1 VLLAQTQNIESTTL
15 SRLDTERD
23 DSFRVRSLHGEFV
36 LKIAHPDDDPL
47 YTNLQ
52 TMALAYASELEPR
65 LPLQRF
71 VQSLGGEVEPE
82 VSAGNNAGRVARL
95 LTWLPGV
102 PLFETTPGPAQL
114 ALLGETLGQLNAALS
129 TFDHPA
135 AHRGFV
141 WDAAQLPLCNDL
153 RELAPWPEIDDT
165 FDLFAHH
172 VAPVLASLPH
182 QVIHNDFHPGNVLV
196 DAEGVTFITG
206 VLDFGDTVYTARVVD
221 LAVALSYLRAPLR
234 VDDTTPFVDGF
245 ERVVPL
251 TDDER
256 GVLLP
261 LIAARFAQ
269 RILVNLALARGNP
282 QERDDAFGG
291 ADANRAALAAVL
303 KEI

>member
-1 VLLAQTQNIESTTL
+1 MV
-15 SRLDTERD
+15 
-23 DSFRVRSLHGEFV
+23 F
-36 LKIAHPDDDPL
+36 
-47 YTNLQ
+47 
-52 TMALAYASELEPR
+52 ASDLEPR
-65 LPLQRF
+65 LPLQRMAIT
-71 VQSLGGEVEPE
+71 LDGEVEP
-82 VSAGNNAGRVARL
+82 VVNGRVARL
-95 LTWLPGV
+95 LSWLPGV
-102 PLFETTPGPAQL
+102 PLFEATPGQAQL
-114 ALLGETLGQLNAALS
+114 ALLGEALGQLNAALS

-165 FDLFAHH
+165 FALFAHQ
-172 VAPVLASLPH
+172 VAPVLPSLPH

-221 LAVALSYLRAPLR
+221 LAVALSYLRTPLGI
-234 VDDTTPFVDGF
+234 DDTTQFVAGF

-261 LIAARFAQ
+261 LVAARFAQ

-282 QERDDAFGG
+282 QQRANAIGG
-291 ADANRAALAAVL
+291 AGANRTALAAAL